1 MSVTLTGTG
10 GLFKRLGRLFGA
22 MADVTALKG
31 GTATARVLSG
41 ASMQTRGTNITA
53 DLAEAPAL
61 SDYVSAPWGAIDS
74 WRSAQTTLYSAFR
87 SMAEDMVIRQVD
99 LDANLPQ
106 RTLTTALTELI
117 RQMRANSD
125 SINASTVA
133 AGDQTAVG
141 TPTGN
146 PVIVL
151 STKGADGYILQ
162 TLFAETLR
170 LKIASD
176 TGTGATARQEP
187 LTVRGQAA
195 ADSVYSHL
203 WPGGSASSLS
213 LSLVDAQLDNS
224 SGNKLVNGNFETF
237 STANYPDNWT
247 ALVGVAGTNFFAAGS
262 GDAYTQ
268 QNALKI
274 TGDGGGTLTG
284 LAQQLNKA
292 TSTGAGAGGSPDT
305 LKPLTQYAFC
315 CKVKVSAT
323 PAAGVLRASLVD
335 GSNAII
341 NDASATANSVTLA
354 LTGVSTSY
362 VTFSGTFRTPAVLPS
377 TYKLRIDLS
386 TAIDNGKSVY
396 IDDLALAEMTPLYSG
411 GPAIAAF
418 AASTNPAAGDAWT
431 IALTNTMGVMAAW
444 MERVFSL
451 RDKGLQLPYSGSPT
465 VADSLVA

>member
-53 DLAEAPAL
+53 DLAESPAL
-61 SDYVSAPWGAIDS
+61 SDHVTAPWGAIDG
-74 WRSAQTTLYSAFR
+74 WRSAQTSLYSAFR

-99 LDANLPQ
+99 LDASLPQ
-106 RTLTTALTELI
+106 RTLTTALIELI
-117 RQMRANSD
+117 RQMRASSD
-125 SINASTVA
+125 SVNASTVA
-133 AGDQTAVG
+133 AGAQTAVG
-141 TPTGN
+141 TPAGN
-146 PVIVL
+146 PVVVL
-151 STKGADGYILQ
+151 STKGSDGYILQ

-170 LKIASD
+170 FQITGD

-203 WPGGSASSLS
+203 WPGGSAASLS
-213 LSLVDAQLDNS
+213 LSLVNAQLDNS
-224 SGNKLVNGNFETF
+224 GGNKLTNSDFETF

-247 ALVGVAGTNFFAAGS
+247 ALLGVAGTNFFAAGS
-262 GDAYTQ
+262 SDAYTL

-274 TGDGGGTLTG
+274 TGDGGGTLTS
-284 LAQQLNKA
+284 LAPTLNKA
-292 TSTGAGAGGSPDT
+292 TSTTAGSGGSPDT
-305 LKPLTQYAFC
+305 LQPLPQYPFC
-315 CKVKVSAT
+315 AKVKVSA
-323 PAAGVLRASLVD
+323 
-335 GSNAII
+335 
-341 NDASATANSVTLA
+341 
-354 LTGVSTSY
+354 SY
-362 VTFSGTFRTPAVLPS
+362 VTFSGTCRPPAVLPS

-386 TAIDNGKSVY
+386 PAIDNGKSVY

-465 VADSLVA
+465 VADSLV